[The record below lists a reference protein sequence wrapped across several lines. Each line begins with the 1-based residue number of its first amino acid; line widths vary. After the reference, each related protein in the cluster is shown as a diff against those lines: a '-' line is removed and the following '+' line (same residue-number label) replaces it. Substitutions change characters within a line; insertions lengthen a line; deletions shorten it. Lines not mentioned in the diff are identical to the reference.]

1 MIILSIFE
9 SLRLNTKKN
18 LFKEMLLMNNSDE
31 RILLLVTSLSQSDY
45 TKQGEAESVYCSFEN
60 SLRPLQT
67 LLTAKGICSYC
78 RENRKELENIV
89 KDVYDGITNESKLY
103 NTHKQTANSILNE
116 IEKTKLRIILYPGER
131 SDIAELNVHEA
142 THNMIIQFDN
152 TIEEFK
158 ATEPHKYSPPS
169 FYQVCKSVE
178 IAIRHIEALLID
190 AGMCHYTGV
199 SDAAMHHDDKQGIS
213 KDKVDFLKQIC
224 KNKTNVPI
232 SAPAKKLVE
241 YVCSKFDAQTPYIS
255 FLSIFTIAPNN
266 NKSIEENINSF
277 FPDYELLWQYF
288 RLWYYKK
295 KNLLFSENSTSEEL
309 VKKGFNR
316 NVYQGQINFVDA
328 SDQILNEISVL
339 KKAKEQNDEKEIHR
353 YAFVILRNV
362 PSGELFQICN
372 SLFSG
377 QIHQAKWRLIKW
389 ERLKDYE
396 PINTYI
402 EIVPILLE
410 V

>member
-1 MIILSIFE
+1 MS
-9 SLRLNTKKN
+9 
-18 LFKEMLLMNNSDE
+18 NSDK
-31 RILLLVTSLSQSDY
+31 RILLLVTPLSPNNY
-45 TKQGEAESVYCSFEN
+45 TKQGSAESVYCSFEN
-60 SLRPLQT
+60 SLRPLQS

-78 RENRKELENIV
+78 QENRKELENIV

-103 NTHKQTANSILNE
+103 NTHKQTTNSILNE
-116 IEKTKLRIILYPGER
+116 IERTKLRIILYSGER

-142 THNMIIQFDN
+142 THNMIIQFDD
-152 TIEEFK
+152 TIEDFK

-169 FYQVCKSVE
+169 FYQVCNSVE
-178 IAIRHIEALLID
+178 IAIRYIEALLID

-224 KNKTNVPI
+224 KKEINVPI
-232 SAPAKKLVE
+232 STPARKLIE

-255 FLSIFTIAPNN
+255 FLSIFTIASNN
-266 NKSIEENINSF
+266 DKSLEENIKSF
-277 FPDYELLWQYF
+277 FPDYEVLWQYF
-288 RLWYYKK
+288 RVWYYKK
-295 KNLLFSENSTSEEL
+295 MNLLFTENSTTEEA

-316 NVYQGQINFVDA
+316 NVYQGQISFSDA
-328 SDQILNEISVL
+328 SNRILDEIL
-339 KKAKEQNDEKEIHR
+339 LIKKAKEQNDEKEIHR
-353 YAFVILRNV
+353 YVFVILRNV

-372 SLFSG
+372 SLFEG
-377 QIHQAKWRLIKW
+377 QIHQTKWRLIKR

-396 PINTYI
+396 PINAYI
-402 EIVPILLE
+402 ETIPVLLE